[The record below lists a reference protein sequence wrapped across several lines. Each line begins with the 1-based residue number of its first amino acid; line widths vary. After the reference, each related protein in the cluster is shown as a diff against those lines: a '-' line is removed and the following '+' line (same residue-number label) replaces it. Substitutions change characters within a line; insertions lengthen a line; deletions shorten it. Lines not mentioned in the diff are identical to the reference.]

1 MSDIPDEVTILVEL
15 LADALMDRL
24 EDMLDEKLC
33 QDCPIKL
40 AITNLET

>member
-24 EDMLDEKLC
+24 EDMIDEKLC
-33 QDCPIKL
+33 QECPLKL
-40 AITNLET
+40 VITNQE